1 MVIINKLL
9 LLIIISACVIS
20 GCSSTLPVWRQD
32 ARTVFDRVRI
42 HGANK
47 LLPEETK
54 NVEDTL
60 LMGEALLL
68 EDEPEKADDYFHMAW
83 TKGKLLET
91 NLAAEQQRLANL
103 ARLKAEADKR
113 ERERQR
119 ALLEEQNRLLKKQ
132 TAAAEAAERAKKAER
147 AGHNRDKSLPAYH
160 TVMRGETLPQIAGQ
174 PEVYNDQTLWPLLYR
189 ANRDQIRDPAHI
201 RPGQALRI
209 PRNVSREETT
219 EARRFGQEKP
229 LH

>member
-1 MVIINKLL
+1 V
-9 LLIIISACVIS
+9 SS
-20 GCSSTLPVWRQD
+20 GCSSPLTVWRQE
-32 ARTVFDRVRI
+32 ARTVFDRARTN
-42 HGANK
+42 GADR
-47 LLPEETK
+47 LLPEESK
-54 NVEDTL
+54 SIEETL
-60 LMGEALLL
+60 LMGEALML
-68 EDEPEKADDYFHMAW
+68 EDEPEEADNYFYLAW

-113 ERERQR
+113 ERERQK
-119 ALLEEQNRLLKKQ
+119 ALLEEQNRLLKEQ
-132 TAAAEAAERAKKAER
+132 AAAAESAEHAKKAEK
-147 AGHNRDKSLPAYH
+147 AGHSREKPLPAYH

-209 PRNVSREETT
+209 PRNVSREEIA
-219 EARRFGQEKP
+219 EARRYGQEKP

>member
-1 MVIINKLL
+1 
-9 LLIIISACVIS
+9 
-20 GCSSTLPVWRQD
+20 
-32 ARTVFDRVRI
+32 
-42 HGANK
+42 
-47 LLPEETK
+47 
-54 NVEDTL
+54 
-60 LMGEALLL
+60 MGEALIL
-68 EDEPEKADDYFHMAW
+68 EDEPEEADYYFHLAW
-83 TKGKLLET
+83 TKGKVLET

-119 ALLEEQNRLLKKQ
+119 ALLEEQDRLLKEQ
-132 TAAAEAAERAKKAER
+132 AAQAESAEHAKKAEK
-147 AGHNRDKSLPAYH
+147 AGHNREKPLPAYH

-174 PEVYNDQTLWPLLYR
+174 PEVYNDQALWPLLYR

-209 PRNVSREETT
+209 PRNVSREETA
-219 EARRFGQEKP
+219 EARRYGQEKP

>member
-1 MVIINKLL
+1 MVVINKLL

-32 ARTVFDRVRI
+32 ARMVFDRVRN

-68 EDEPEKADDYFHMAW
+68 EDEREEADEYFHLAW
-83 TKGKLLET
+83 TKGKLLEM
-91 NLAAEQQRLANL
+91 NLVAEQQRLANL
-103 ARLKAEADKR
+103 ARLKAEAEQL
-113 ERERQR
+113 ERERQKT
-119 ALLEEQNRLLKKQ
+119 LLEEQNRLLKEQ
-132 TAAAEAAERAKKAER
+132 AAAAESAEHDKKAER
-147 AGHNRDKSLPAYH
+147 NGHGREKPLPAYH

-189 ANRDQIRDPAHI
+189 ANRDQIRDPGHI
-201 RPGQALRI
+201 RTGQALRI
-209 PRNVSREETT
+209 PRNVSRDEIA
-219 EARRFGQEKP
+219 EARRYGQEKP
-229 LH
+229 LR